1 VNTSE
6 KAASGR
12 VQDQRRKLSLEVG
25 KKAAPFSGVRVMTH
39 VYFHC
44 SNADRIVLDPQ
55 GLEVEDFVEAHQC
68 AAQIV
73 RAFVASIGPDDWRS
87 WTLHVSDESGEDIFV
102 MPFACVVGRPH

>member
-1 VNTSE
+1 
-6 KAASGR
+6 
-12 VQDQRRKLSLEVG
+12 
-25 KKAAPFSGVRVMTH
+25 MTH

-55 GLEVEDFVEAHQC
+55 GLEVADFVEAHEC

-102 MPFACVVGRPH
+102 MPFACIVGRPH